1 MSAKL
6 SALML
11 SAALALAALAPA
23 MADTP
28 TAPPGPIPHGH
39 KDAKLATTG
48 DYKLDDQHVGVIAAV
63 SHVGFSHSIFRF
75 GKVEADLH
83 WDPQA
88 VGKSTLKVVV
98 DTASIETN
106 VPDFAKDIST
116 NSLKS
121 PAFPQATFVST
132 RFVQTDA
139 THGKVSGDFTLMG
152 KTVPVTFAVTL
163 IGAGPFFGQERIGIH
178 ATTAINPKDFGL
190 PDVFDEPIGLTV
202 DTEFY
207 KGEMKLG

>member
-11 SAALALAALAPA
+11 SAALALSALAPA
-23 MADTP
+23 MADVPTP
-28 TAPPGPIPHGH
+28 PPGPIPHGH
-39 KDAKLATTG
+39 KDPRLATAG
-48 DYKLDDQHVGVIAAV
+48 DYKLDNQHVGVIADV
-63 SHVGFSHSIFRF
+63 SHVGFSRSIFRF
-75 GKVEADLH
+75 GKVEGELH

-98 DTASIETN
+98 DTDSIETN
-106 VPDFAKDIST
+106 VPDFAKDLSA
-116 NSLKS
+116 NYLKS
-121 PAFPQATFVST
+121 PQFPKATFVST
-132 RFVQTDA
+132 RFVQTDP

-152 KTVPVTFAVTL
+152 RSVPLTFNVTL

-178 ATTAINPKDFGL
+178 ATTAISPKDFGL
-190 PDVFDEPIGLTV
+190 PEVFDDPIGLTV